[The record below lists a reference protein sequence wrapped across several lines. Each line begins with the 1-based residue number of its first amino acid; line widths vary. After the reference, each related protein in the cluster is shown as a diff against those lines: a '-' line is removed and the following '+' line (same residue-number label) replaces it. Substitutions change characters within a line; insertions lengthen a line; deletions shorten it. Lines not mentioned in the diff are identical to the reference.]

1 MIRTVPRHQFVDEA
15 FAMRAYED
23 TALPIGNGQTISQ
36 PWVVARMTAAL
47 LEAGM
52 PKRVLEIGTGSGY
65 QAAVLAAL
73 GIEVFTVE
81 RIGDLL
87 RTARKR
93 FRALGL
99 HVRSKHDDGRIGWAD
114 EGPFDGIIVTAA
126 APALVDALSA
136 QLAARWHLGGAG
148 RERVGTVVALPAQ
161 GCRWPH
167 RTTRPGTGG
176 VRPLVVRTGGCM
188 KLFGPLY
195 ERALAWARH
204 PKAPALLTGL
214 SFAEAIVF
222 PVMPEV
228 MLAPMCLSQPKR
240 GFWFASLSLAGSLAG
255 AVVGYLLGHYAYELV
270 RPLLESLG
278 WLDRIDA
285 QVTSLRE
292 ITAQSPWKAFWL
304 LVIAGFTPIPLKI
317 FTWASGIVGVPM
329 LPFLASMFVG
339 RGKRVF
345 LVALSIRL
353 GGERAEKALHRY
365 IEPIGWSALLLLAG
379 LVGWLLLRGHAA

>member
-1 MIRTVPRHQFVDEA
+1 
-15 FAMRAYED
+15 
-23 TALPIGNGQTISQ
+23 
-36 PWVVARMTAAL
+36 
-47 LEAGM
+47 
-52 PKRVLEIGTGSGY
+52 
-65 QAAVLAAL
+65 
-73 GIEVFTVE
+73 
-81 RIGDLL
+81 
-87 RTARKR
+87 
-93 FRALGL
+93 
-99 HVRSKHDDGRIGWAD
+99 
-114 EGPFDGIIVTAA
+114 
-126 APALVDALSA
+126 
-136 QLAARWHLGGAG
+136 
-148 RERVGTVVALPAQ
+148 
-161 GCRWPH
+161 
-167 RTTRPGTGG
+167 
-176 VRPLVVRTGGCM
+176 M

-195 ERALAWARH
+195 QRALVWSRH

-240 GFWFASLSLAGSLAG
+240 GFWFAALSLAGSLVG

-278 WLDRIDA
+278 WLDSIDA
-285 QVTSLRE
+285 QVASLRE
-292 ITAQSPWKAFWL
+292 VLAQSPWKAFWL

-329 LPFLASMFVG
+329 LPFLTSMFVG

-345 LVALSIRL
+345 LVALAIRF

-365 IEPIGWSALLLLAG
+365 IEPIGWSAMLLLAG